1 MNQKSIVAILGV
13 IIVFLIGITMYFT
26 TINKANQSIDSLIQ
40 QPPTSSL
47 AKSEIAPTQISVPA
61 IKFEGRY
68 IDVHTHIM
76 PSGMSLEEMLK
87 NMDIEGID
95 TMIIMETPTSIY
107 MGKSQEEYGIPSASE
122 KYPSR
127 FISLYGGEAMTLLD
141 TVVKKGKYT
150 QSQEEK
156 YTTLLEDAMKSGKYK
171 GFGEIA
177 LRHISLGGEGSDVTI
192 PGDHPWMFI
201 MSDIAAKYDLPI
213 DVHMDVETVNEGISG
228 LEKLLDHNKNTKII
242 WSHTAWSRTNYKSG
256 SIELMRQLFKKH
268 PNLYSS
274 VKIQTETAFMD
285 GGMGMKQQPQ
295 KGAGRGSKQLGSG
308 NGGIKPPPQQ
318 GVTSGINLEWLVLF
332 KEYPERFMMGS
343 DIKPGERPNE
353 FTYIKAHR
361 KFLEQLPTEILKQI
375 ERNNAKE
382 IFKIH

>member
-1 MNQKSIVAILGV
+1 MNQKNIVVILGV
-13 IIVFLIGITMYFT
+13 IIVFLTGIVVYFT
-26 TINKANQSIDSLIQ
+26 IINKANQPIDSLAQRQSI
-40 QPPTSSL
+40 SSL
-47 AKSEIAPTQISVPA
+47 EKNEIASTQISAPA

-76 PSGMSLEEMLK
+76 PSGMSLEEMIK

-122 KYPSR
+122 KYPNR

-141 TVVKKGKYT
+141 IVIKKGGYT

-156 YTTLLEDAMKSGKYK
+156 YTALLEDAMKSGKYK

-177 LRHISLGGEGSDVTI
+177 LTHISLGGVGADVTI

-213 DVHMDVETVNEGISG
+213 DVHMDVATANEGIAG

-256 SIELMRQLFKKH
+256 SIELMRRLFEKH

-285 GGMGMKQQPQ
+285 GGVGMKQQPQ
-295 KGAGRGSKQLGSG
+295 KGTGRGTKQLSSG
-308 NGGIKPPPQQ
+308 NGGTKPPPQQ
-318 GVTSGINLEWLVLF
+318 GLTSGINLEWLALF

-353 FTYIKAHR
+353 FAYIKAHR
-361 KFLEQLPTEILKQI
+361 KFLEQLPAEILKQI

-382 IFKIH
+382 IFKIN